1 MAITSDAALL
11 TIYKTWYTDEKMENL
26 LFRSSPVA
34 KIIKKTRVGGKTYN
48 FAALYSRGGAAAGDM
63 TVAVTQA
70 AGGTS
75 KNAEFAVTTGQL
87 FSVFNITQQEILA
100 SQNVKGAY
108 VPAAVNKT
116 FAATDAFRKIFAT
129 SLYGM
134 GYGEIGL
141 AVVATTIV
149 GSNTVDFV
157 DKSLIVKLD
166 IGSVFRV
173 TNGALPSSTLRTS
186 VNTVTAISG
195 TTVTFTAT
203 AIETWAATDWV
214 ELNGCRDGSSPL
226 LPVGLRGWL
235 PDLANRT
242 GGTWTTYIG
251 TSFFGTDRSV
261 YADRLAGNF
270 ILRNSGASE
279 KYTDAIVRAV
289 EAVRIA
295 GGNPKMLVLSPYDW
309 RYIVSEIQA
318 QQTYFNQQ
326 NFGGKASTT
335 ANTVARGLQ
344 DMSYMFST
352 SWVDKVMDDP
362 FCPQG
367 VAYILDEDVLEFACL
382 SNVDKPLDDGITPGA
397 PGSPDVDS
405 TGSPEMQ
412 YKFIIDDYITI
423 QPGANTVNG
432 PAAQVS
438 LNMYGAW
445 CVRNPAHCAVVKF

>member
-1 MAITSDAALL
+1 MAVTSDAALL

-26 LFRSSPVA
+26 LFRSSPLA

-100 SQNVKGAY
+100 SQNVRGAY

-141 AVVATTIV
+141 AVVATTVV

-214 ELNGCRDGSSPL
+214 ELNGCRDGSTPL

-235 PDLANRT
+235 PDLASRT
-242 GGTWTTYIG
+242 GGTWSTYIG

-279 KYTDAIVRAV
+279 KYTDAIVRAI

-295 GGNPKMLVLSPYDW
+295 GGDPKLLVLSPYDW
-309 RYIVSEIQA
+309 RYIVTEIQA

-326 NFGGKASTT
+326 NFGGKASKTE
-335 ANTVARGLQ
+335 NTVAKGLA

-397 PGSPDVDS
+397 PGSPAVDQ
-405 TGSPEMQ
+405 TGAPEMQ